1 MTKKMIN
8 KSYFSGD
15 HGVGEVP
22 RGDHGCDADGLSDE
36 DELLAVGGG
45 GDDVAVDPARLLAE
59 PLDEG
64 VPVHDLPPGLR
75 QWLPLL
81 RRQQGG
87 QVLCVADTQ
96 IVPGS

>member
-1 MTKKMIN
+1 MII
-8 KSYFSGD
+8 KSHLSGD

-59 PLDEG
+59 PLEERQ
-64 VPVHDLPPGLR
+64 PVRHLATRLHDGLALNDWR
-75 QWLPLL
+75 QGSLIDL
-81 RRQQGG
+81 
-87 QVLCVADTQ
+87 Q
-96 IVPGS
+96 I